1 MKHFLL
7 SALFAVFFSLPSG
20 ARTSSPALPVNPP
33 ANEISVAYGVVP
45 AVDVAVVMANVFGT
59 LFTFGLVSFDHFS
72 STGALSLE
80 YFHTLGRVVSLGGV
94 AAYSACSLDRTR
106 IAEADAD
113 GNARYEK
120 YGEAYRIVS
129 LMPAA
134 KASWFRK
141 PRVSMYSKV
150 AVGAMS
156 MSMNTVSRD
165 DAAAASETQSDYSF
179 AFQLSPV
186 AVDFGGPHFR
196 GFVETGFGWQ
206 GMLLAGL
213 RYSF

>member
-7 SALFAVFFSLPSG
+7 PALFAVFFSLPSG

-45 AVDVAVVMANVFGT
+45 AVDAAVVMANVFGT
-59 LFTFGLVSFDHFS
+59 FFTFGLVSFDHFS

-94 AAYSACSLDRTR
+94 AAYSACRLDRTQF
-106 IAEADAD
+106 AGADAD
-113 GNARYEK
+113 GNSRYEK
-120 YGEAYRIVS
+120 YGQASHRIVS

-141 PRVSMYSKV
+141 PRVSMYSKA
-150 AVGAMS
+150 AVGA